1 MRVEGFKKEF
11 QTKLNETYGQE
22 KKVKTTDL
30 DLNAVNSIVYQ
41 LGFLQR
47 QSSNEQQNQFDDIY
61 TLLKVH
67 KDQSVG
73 AKNLETV
80 LLVISGER
88 DETQECQNDIDNK
101 KWMTAGVYE

>member
-1 MRVEGFKKEF
+1 
-11 QTKLNETYGQE
+11 LNETFGQE
-22 KKVKTTDL
+22 VRVKTTQL
-30 DLNAVNSIVYQ
+30 DLNAVNSVVFQ

-61 TLLKVH
+61 TLLKVS
-67 KDQSVG
+67 KDQPVT

-88 DETQECQNDIDNK
+88 DESQEC
-101 KWMTAGVYE
+101 